1 MNLLSDQVDIREIEV
16 ITRGL
21 RCVLSKGIIGDV
33 VELGCYVGTTS
44 VYIAKILKDQ
54 ADGRQFFVYDSFEGL
69 PPKSQQDISPIGE
82 QFRVGELIAT
92 KKQFIMNMKKSG
104 VPVPIIKKGWFS
116 DLTAN
121 DVPDKIAFAF
131 LDGDYYSSIRDSLRV
146 VEQHLQFGAV
156 IVVDDYSNSMLPG
169 VSRAVDEWLT
179 RHKYSLRVEHSL
191 AVISVL

>member
-16 ITRGL
+16 ITREL
-21 RCVLSKGIIGDV
+21 RRVLSKGIVGDV

-54 ADGRQFFVYDSFEGL
+54 AADRRFYVYDSFEGL
-69 PPKSQQDISPIGE
+69 PPKSQQDASPIGE
-82 QFRVGELIAT
+82 QFQTGELIAT

-104 VPVPIIKKGWFS
+104 VPVPIIKKGWFA
-116 DLTAN
+116 DLTAA
-121 DVPDKIAFAF
+121 DIPDKIAFAF

-146 VEQHLQFGAV
+146 IEQYLQPGSI